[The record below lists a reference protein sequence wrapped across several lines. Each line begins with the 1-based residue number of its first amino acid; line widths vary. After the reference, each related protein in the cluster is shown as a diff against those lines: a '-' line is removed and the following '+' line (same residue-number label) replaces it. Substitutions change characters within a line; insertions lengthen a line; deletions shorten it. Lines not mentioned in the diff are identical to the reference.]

1 MNNARCSIF
10 DTQFFVETQ
19 LRGTLFPGSGG
30 NSGEVE
36 SPLPG
41 ELRLL
46 SDSNLARDSATSC
59 LWQANVNNQAFM
71 ASTFAAAFAKL
82 QVVGQ
87 NVANMVDCSDVIPAP
102 PPIPASN
109 AKSFF
114 PNGLGQ
120 NDVEQACA
128 TAAFPA
134 LPVNTNPASR
144 SVAQMCAFGSSSFR

>member
-1 MNNARCSIF
+1 MA
-10 DTQFFVETQ
+10 
-19 LRGTLFPGSGG
+19 
-30 NSGEVE
+30 
-36 SPLPG
+36 G

-71 ASTFAAAFAKL
+71 AQTFEAAFAKL

-109 AKSFF
+109 AHAFF
-114 PNGLGQ
+114 PNGLSQ
-120 NDVEQACA
+120 SDVEQACA
-128 TAAFPA
+128 TASFPS

-144 SVAQMCAFGSSSFR
+144 AAPQMYVLVS